1 MELPNYF
8 SLSVLPQRC
17 DIDATSMLVSQLSPN
32 MKSIKDIDDICL
44 RTLAKTSMERRIVRL
59 SMNPRTRFVAHFLK
73 FNDTAIFLLNFFA
86 IIPLAKLFEIVIEDI
101 SRRTGQTTGALLD
114 ATFGN
119 LPEFVL
125 AIIAL
130 KQGQVRVVQASVM
143 GNLISNLLLVIGSS
157 FLVGGIKYQVQE
169 FNETAAQTTASLMA
183 VACIALVVPAAFNIS
198 IPGGKDYEVV
208 KLSHYTAIILL
219 IVYGLCLLF
228 PFKTHPEL
236 YITEDEEDEEPELTL
251 IVSAVTLAVTT
262 VIVGF
267 CGEFLVSSIS
277 RNLEPLRLTKT
288 FVGLILFPLVG
299 RPAEAA
305 MTAKVAMKN
314 KMQSVIFT
322 VAARS
327 LQTALFFTPS
337 LVVLGWII
345 DQPMTL
351 LFEMFETIV
360 LFISVLLL
368 NYLIQNGRSNWFAG
382 ILLLATYNF
391 VAIASYLY
399 PD

>member
-1 MELPNYF
+1 M
-8 SLSVLPQRC
+8 VT
-17 DIDATSMLVSQLSPN
+17 AT
-32 MKSIKDIDDICL
+32 
-44 RTLAKTSMERRIVRL
+44 
-59 SMNPRTRFVAHFLK
+59 
-73 FNDTAIFLLNFFA
+73 
-86 IIPLAKLFEIVIEDI
+86 
-101 SRRTGQTTGALLD
+101 
-114 ATFGN
+114 
-119 LPEFVL
+119 
-125 AIIAL
+125 
-130 KQGQVRVVQASVM
+130 
-143 GNLISNLLLVIGSS
+143 
-157 FLVGGIKYQVQE
+157 VGI
-169 FNETAAQTTASLMA
+169 
-183 VACIALVVPAAFNIS
+183 
-198 IPGGKDYEVV
+198 
-208 KLSHYTAIILL
+208 
-219 IVYGLCLLF
+219 
-228 PFKTHPEL
+228 
-236 YITEDEEDEEPELTL
+236 
-251 IVSAVTLAVTT
+251 
-262 VIVGF
+262 

-368 NYLIQNGRSNWFAG
+368 NYLIQVSVSIDYLFIWLFTTNITIIFFLDRMVDLIGLRVYYFLRHI
-382 ILLLATYNF
+382 ILLL
-391 VAIASYLY
+391 
-399 PD
+399 